1 MESGKYEQQ
10 REKEKQLIN
19 EIQSISQT
27 HKKEMNEFTKEQE
40 DQNQEVNQLKKTV
53 NETQVEKE
61 LHLQYLERQI
71 DGEYAMYNRKYK
83 QMEQNKLKI
92 IKLLEDQLKSEE
104 EVSGSVQQ
112 HLQRRTKDLNDQIR
126 QLDQE
131 KEQKTGV
138 LEQQRDKIMADKA
151 AADEENKRIM
161 DLIKKDN
168 EERKHLEDD
177 EKKAEEDE
185 RAKAQEKMAMDD
197 ATRYIQARWQWYQ
210 EEGKFLAKKGKK
222 GRKGKGKKKKK

>member
-1 MESGKYEQQ
+1 
-10 REKEKQLIN
+10 
-19 EIQSISQT
+19 
-27 HKKEMNEFTKEQE
+27 MNDFSKEQE
-40 DQNQEVNQLKKTV
+40 EQNQEVNQLKKTV
-53 NETQVEKE
+53 NETHVEKE

-92 IKLLEDQLKSEE
+92 IRQLEDQLKAEE
-104 EVSGSVQQ
+104 EVSGSVQM
-112 HLQRRTKDLNDQIR
+112 HLQRRTKEINDKIK

-138 LEQQRDKIMADKA
+138 LESNRDKIMADKA

-161 DLIKKDN
+161 ELIKKDDA
-168 EERKHLEDD
+168 ERRQMDD
-177 EKKAEEDE
+177 EENRAEEDE
-185 RAKAQEKMAMDD
+185 RAKAHEKMAMDD
-197 ATRYIQARWQWYQ
+197 AARYIQSRWQWYQ

-222 GRKGKGKKKKK
+222 GRKGKGKKKNKKWSLNLA